1 METFFEI
8 ILIII
13 LLSFLIRKLK
23 PFIIAY
29 FLKRLQKKMRN
40 KFDQNIN
47 KDFQTSQK
55 KDKKEKVG
63 EYIDYEEID

>member
-13 LLSFLIRKLK
+13 LLSFLVRKLT
-23 PFIIAY
+23 PYIVAY
-29 FLKRLQKKMRN
+29 FLNRLQKKMRN

-47 KDFQTSQK
+47 KDFQTPQK
-55 KDKKEKVG
+55 KEKKEKVG

>member
-8 ILIII
+8 VLIII
-13 LLSFLIRKLK
+13 LLSFLVRKLT
-23 PFIIAY
+23 PYIIAY
-29 FLKRLQKKMRN
+29 FLKRLQKNMRT

-47 KDFQTSQK
+47 KDFQTPQK
-55 KDKKEKVG
+55 KEKKEKVG

>member
-8 ILIII
+8 VLIII
-13 LLSFLIRKLK
+13 LLSFLIRKLT

-40 KFDQNIN
+40 KFEQNIN
-47 KDFQTSQK
+47 KDFQTPQK

>member
-13 LLSFLIRKLK
+13 LLSFIIRKLS
-23 PFIIAY
+23 PYINAY
-29 FLKRLQKKMRN
+29 FIKRMQKKMRN

-47 KDFQTSQK
+47 KDFQTPQK
-55 KDKKEKVG
+55 KEKKEKVG

>member
-8 ILIII
+8 VLIII
-13 LLSFLIRKLK
+13 VLSFLIRKLT
-23 PFIIAY
+23 PYIIAY
-29 FLKRLQKKMRN
+29 FLKRLQKKMRT

-47 KDFQTSQK
+47 KDFQTPQK
-55 KDKKEKVG
+55 KEKKEKVG

>member
-8 ILIII
+8 VLIII
-13 LLSFLIRKLK
+13 VLSFLLRKLT
-23 PFIIAY
+23 PYIIAY

-47 KDFQTSQK
+47 KDFHTPQ
-55 KDKKEKVG
+55 KKEKKEKLG

>member
-8 ILIII
+8 VLIII
-13 LLSFLIRKLK
+13 FLSFLVRKLT
-23 PFIIAY
+23 PYIIAY

-47 KDFQTSQK
+47 KDFQTPQK
-55 KDKKEKVG
+55 KEKKEKVG